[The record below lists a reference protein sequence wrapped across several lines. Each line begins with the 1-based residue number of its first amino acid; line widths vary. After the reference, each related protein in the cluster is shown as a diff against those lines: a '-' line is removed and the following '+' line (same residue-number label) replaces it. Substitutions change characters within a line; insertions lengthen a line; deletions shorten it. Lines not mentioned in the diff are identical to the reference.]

1 MVAVLSPLTVSAQV
15 KDWPSERPPRPLPAR
30 EVKFPPYSV
39 RTLPNGLQVIAVSH
53 NEQPAVSLRLIVR
66 AGGAQDPADKP
77 GVATLAAALLDQGT
91 TTKNA
96 EQIATAIDSIGGAL
110 GTGAGSDLSFVNA
123 VVMKDSLDVGLDL
136 VSDLVRH
143 PAFARGGN
151 RAAAAADPL
160 GSEGQLR
167 RSGLPGGGRVRPAR
181 LRSASVRTS
190 RLRHAFFDCQ
200 HLAAGPPGIP
210 QGLVSER
217 TTPSWPSSAT

>member
-1 MVAVLSPLTVSAQV
+1 MPSLANLSRTTLAILAALMVAVLLPLTVSAQV

-66 AGGAQDPADKP
+66 AGGAQDPAEKP

-123 VVMKDSLDVGLDL
+123 VVLKDSLNVGLDL
-136 VSDLVRH
+136 VADLVRH
-143 PAFARGGN
+143 PA
-151 RAAAAADPL
+151 
-160 GSEGQLR
+160 
-167 RSGLPGGGRVRPAR
+167 
-181 LRSASVRTS
+181 
-190 RLRHAFFDCQ
+190 
-200 HLAAGPPGIP
+200 P
-210 QGLVSER
+210 Q
-217 TTPSWPSSAT
+217 P